1 MKKFSA
7 GSCRTGMFL
16 ALFSTLLLVS
26 TDQSHADDA
35 LDWSHWRGPEMN
47 GISREKGI
55 VDTWN
60 PAGKGQ
66 NVLWKSEDAGGRS
79 TPIVMKGKLYTIVRN
94 NPGTKNEG
102 EKVVCLNAATGEKI
116 CEYAFNV
123 FLSPGLD

>member
-1 MKKFSA
+1 MAPRDGGCLLAFERLGKVGAILAAVPGRGGRSRTSFPSNVTYPMKKFSA

-26 TDQSHADDA
+26 TDQSQADDA

-66 NVLWKSEDAGGRS
+66 NVLWK
-79 TPIVMKGKLYTIVRN
+79 
-94 NPGTKNEG
+94 
-102 EKVVCLNAATGEKI
+102 
-116 CEYAFNV
+116 
-123 FLSPGLD
+123 LSLIHI